1 MATLVLPFSRENK
14 IDMQG
19 KGLYES
25 GLYDKLPPP
34 FKEVNKQYPHLLE
47 YLHMVPISEVGIP
60 EYYPEPNRK
69 LGDIKKP
76 NLIYPTK
83 REGIFIHILANNE
96 DVRNDYI
103 TIEPTLTID
112 IDHLMLPVDEK
123 LLELRTRLKRVDE
136 QGDRE
141 EQLNEYIDQVIT
153 LEEEVGSGWLNKYIG
168 FLRKDG
174 LRLTKLKMTKR
185 EREAVRY
192 LFIREKLG
200 LGTLDPLTT
209 DPYIEDISCSGLGH
223 IFIEHKIFSSLK
235 SSIKFEAIDDLDSF
249 VMWLS
254 ERIKKPVTFKNPICD
269 ATLPDG
275 SRINIVYGKE
285 VSKRGSNFSIRKF
298 AGVPIS
304 IFELVDFGSLNYQ
317 ILAYMSLII
326 GHELSVFIS
335 GETASGKTTLLNA
348 LTTFIQ
354 PMAKIVSIEDTP
366 ELQVPHQNWIREVVQ
381 TSNAEDT
388 EGSITMFDLLM
399 AALRQRPN
407 EIIIGE
413 IRGAEGNVAFQAMQT
428 GHSVMATFHA
438 ATVEKLIQ
446 RLTGDPILVPKTY
459 IDNLNVVVLCSQ
471 VRLPNGK
478 MGRRV
483 TSVNEIIGYDPSYD
497 SFTFMEAFHW
507 DETTDEFQ
515 FTGHMTSYML
525 ENVISPK
532 MGIPSRKKQRIYAE
546 VERRARI
553 LKKLHEEEGISDF
566 YEVLDVLAKAQREG
580 YF

>member
-34 FKEVNKQYPHLLE
+34 FQEVTKQYPHLLE

>member
-1 MATLVLPFSRENK
+1 MATVVLPFSRENK

-19 KGLYES
+19 KGLFES
-25 GLYDKLPPP
+25 GLYDKLPPAL
-34 FKEVNKQYPHLLE
+34 KEVTERHPHLLE

-69 LGDIKKP
+69 LGDIKEP

-83 REGIFIHILANNE
+83 REGVFIHILANNE
-96 DVRNDYI
+96 DTRNDYI
-103 TIEPTLTID
+103 TIEPTLTVD
-112 IDHLMLPVDEK
+112 IDHLMIPVDEK

-141 EQLNEYIDQVIT
+141 EQLSEYIDQVIC
-153 LEEEVGSGWLNKYIG
+153 LEEESGPGFLTKYIG
-168 FLRKDG
+168 FLRKG
-174 LRLTKLKMTKR
+174 GPRLSKLKMTKR
-185 EREAVRY
+185 ERDAVRY

-209 DPYIEDISCSGLGH
+209 DPYIEDISCSGLGQ
-223 IFIEHKIFSSLK
+223 IFIEHKIFNSVK
-235 SSIKFEAIDDLDSF
+235 SSIKFETTDDLDEF

-254 ERIKKPVTFKNPICD
+254 ERIKKPVTFKTPICD

-304 IFELVDFGSLNYQ
+304 IFELIDFGSLTYQ
-317 ILAYMSLII
+317 MLAYLSLVI
-326 GHELSVFIS
+326 GHELSVFVS

-354 PMAKIVSIEDTP
+354 PLAKIVSIEDTP

-381 TSNAEDT
+381 SSSAEGA
-388 EGSITMFDLLM
+388 ESITMFDLLM

-478 MGRRV
+478 MGRRI
-483 TSVNEIIGYDPSYD
+483 TSIAEIVGYDPSYD

-515 FTGHMTSYML
+515 FTGYMTSYML

-553 LKKLHEEEGISDF
+553 LKKLHQEEGISDF